1 MPTFILN
8 IITSHG
14 LAPSFKALT
23 MIKKNKKNVERIKK
37 RLKKKEKSNNP
48 CVSNIWAHQPHEIFI
63 CTHSTIVIKQLHHKL

>member
-48 CVSNIWAHQPHEIFI
+48 CVSNI
-63 CTHSTIVIKQLHHKL
+63 